1 MLDIVVTLAVF
12 QEERSRLKVVALRP
26 AEANMLDIVVTLAV
40 FQEERS
46 PIDQVVALELV

>member
-1 MLDIVVTLAVF
+1 MLDISVTLAVF

-26 AEANMLDIVVTLAV
+26 ADMNKFRIFVTLAV

-46 PIDQVVALELV
+46 RLKVVAL